1 MVISIIYCITIL
13 HLIYFNKMIILFH
26 YFIISLYHYIIIS
39 LYHYIIIYNKY
50 LNIYYII
57 KNEYII

>member
-1 MVISIIYCITIL
+1 MVNDVIYYTTIL
-13 HLIYFNKMIILFH
+13 HLIYFNKMIILF
-26 YFIISLYHYIIIS
+26 IIY
-39 LYHYIIIYNKY
+39 IYNKY